1 MILSDQK
8 IYDEVNNGNITI
20 EPFNENQLNPNSYD
34 VRLDDVLKYYFE
46 MNIGPTDNEPLI
58 DMKRDVPDTSK
69 VNLDDDGYEL
79 NPDKLYL
86 GSTVEKVGSNEYVPI
101 LEGKSSLARSGVTIH
116 QTGGFGD
123 LGFIGHWT
131 LEISCIHPVV
141 MYPNIP
147 IGQICFMEAHEAKE
161 LYSEKSNSKYIN
173 QSDEPVESKYHENFE
188 G

>member
-20 EPFNENQLNPNSYD
+20 EPFNEDQLNPNSYD
-34 VRLDDVLKYYFE
+34 VRLDDVLKYYGK
-46 MNIGPTDNEPLI
+46 NNVYKPNDII
-58 DMKRDVPDTSK
+58 DLKEESNNTSEIK
-69 VNLDDDGYEL
+69 INKNGTKLK
-79 NPDKLYL
+79 NKILYL

-173 QSDEPVESKYHENFE
+173 QSDEPVESKYHQNFE